1 MFARTDKAFNRKQ
14 QQKKNPIITFLFLII
29 NVPTFLYTV
38 LSKSC
43 SDLKRLDPKAK
54 SGVSL
59 IDPDG
64 EGVLKPYHVTCDMSD
79 KEGVGVTVIGHYS
92 ENRTL
97 VDGCEP
103 PGCYSRDIHYT
114 RVTFPQL
121 ASLSRV
127 SSFCEQ
133 FIKYEC
139 RGSIFHSDNNR
150 TYAWWVSR
158 DSMDM
163 NYWGGAAPDSD
174 KCACGINGTCAKR
187 GGRCNCDKNNAMTW
201 REDSGLLTEKTHLP
215 VKQLRFGDTEANSE
229 QGYHTL
235 GKFKCYG
242 IA

>member
-1 MFARTDKAFNRKQ
+1 MV
-14 QQKKNPIITFLFLII
+14 TFLLLVI

-54 SGVSL
+54 SGISL

-64 EGVLKPYHVTCDMSD
+64 DGVLPPYHVTCDMSD
-79 KEGVGVTVIGHYS
+79 KEGVGVTVIGHDS
-92 ENRTL
+92 EDRTL

-103 PGCYSRDIHYT
+103 AGCYSRDINYT
-114 RVTFPQL
+114 RATFPQL

-127 SSFCEQ
+127 SLLCEQ

-139 RGSIFHSDNNR
+139 RGSIFHSENNR

-158 DSMDM
+158 DSIDM
-163 NYWGGAAPDSD
+163 NYWGGAAPDGD
-174 KCACGINGTCAKR
+174 KCACGMNGTCAK
-187 GGRCNCDKNNAMTW
+187 GGDRCNCDKNNNDW
-201 REDSGLLTEKTHLP
+201 HEDSGLLTEKKHLP
-215 VKQLRFGDTEANSE
+215 VKQLRFGDVGVTKRFDEV
-229 QGYHTL
+229 GYHTL

-242 IA
+242 LA